1 MEVALLFRTRSRKD
15 AHKIFHAVSCVSTVD
30 TERWRVSMSNI
41 NVLGYWG
48 GKQGR
53 GGFPG

>member
-15 AHKIFHAVSCVSTVD
+15 AHKIIHAVSCVSTVD